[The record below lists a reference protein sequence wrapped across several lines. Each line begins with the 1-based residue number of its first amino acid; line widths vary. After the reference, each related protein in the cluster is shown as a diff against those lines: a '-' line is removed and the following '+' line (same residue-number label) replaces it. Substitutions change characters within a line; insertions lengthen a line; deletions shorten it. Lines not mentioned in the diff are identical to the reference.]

1 MPGIVNRLATPE
13 TVLMLGDDL
22 TILSDHDAVGV
33 SVHPHRVKPRIAQ
46 SPCRLEAWPPRRK
59 QSRRRGPRLTSARAV
74 EQWA

>member
-33 SVHPHRVKPRIAQ
+33 SVQLHRVKPRIAQ
-46 SPCRLEAWPPRRK
+46 SPCRLEVWP
-59 QSRRRGPRLTSARAV
+59 RGASNPGAEGRA
-74 EQWA
+74 